1 MKIVAHT
8 PRGVFESIDEPIP
21 ALDRAAVKVHFEKK
35 IASSSSV
42 TMNTKDGFI
51 VLPGEIVGRSV
62 FTVDNFNTPEVA
74 A

>member
-8 PRGVFESIDEPIP
+8 PRGIFESIEEPIP
-21 ALDRAAVKVHFEKK
+21 ALDRAAVKAHLEKE
-35 IASSSSV
+35 IASSSSL

>member
-8 PRGVFESIDEPIP
+8 SRGIFESIDEPIP
-21 ALDRAAVKVHFEKK
+21 TLDRAAVKAHFEKRV
-35 IASSSSV
+35 ASLSSV

-62 FTVDNFNTPEVA
+62 FTVENFNTPEA
-74 A
+74 TE

>member
-1 MKIVAHT
+1 MKIVANT
-8 PRGVFESIDEPIP
+8 PRGIFESIEEPIP
-21 ALDRAAVKVHFEKK
+21 ALDRAAVKAHLEKK
-35 IASSSSV
+35 IASSSSL